1 MYIYSLFRGAF
12 PLTYH
17 SLSPFG
23 FLSCAPGQGWAKSLF
38 LFDPLQSRLYIVHQY
53 NSVLSASFLLG
64 STSTVVR

>member
-1 MYIYSLFRGAF
+1 MYIYLLFRGAF

-38 LFDPLQSRLYIVHQY
+38 FFDRLQSRLDIVHQY

-64 STSTVVR
+64 STSTIVW